1 MMGTIPKV
9 VEPSRAE
16 PSSMAG
22 QSASADEELKAW
34 DFVRMGLWWT
44 LLVVAFLVMAV
55 LDIAGLGH
63 YNAGFIPSALLR
75 VAAVF
80 SIAIWGGIG
89 LVAIPTLVVQ
99 RMERIWAHRRS
110 KRRAGSP
117 VLWDDWIDGP
127 GSR

>member
-9 VEPSRAE
+9 VEPSRPE
-16 PSSMAG
+16 PSSMARQTAG
-22 QSASADEELKAW
+22 AVEELKAW

-44 LLVVAFLVMAV
+44 LLVLAFLAMAV
-55 LDIAGLGH
+55 LVVAGHGH
-63 YNAGFIPSALLR
+63 YNANFIRRSLLR

-99 RMERIWAHRRS
+99 RMERTWARRRP

-117 VLWDDWIDGP
+117 GLWDDWIDGP

>member
-1 MMGTIPKV
+1 MMGSIPKV
-9 VEPSRAE
+9 VEPLRAE
-16 PSSMAG
+16 PSSNAG

-34 DFVRMGLWWT
+34 DFVRMGLLCT
-44 LLVVAFLVMAV
+44 LVVVALLVMA
-55 LDIAGLGH
+55 GLVMASQGD
-63 YNAGFIPSALLR
+63 YNAEFIPRALRL
-75 VAAVF
+75 AVGF
-80 SIAIWGGIG
+80 SIVIWGGIG

-117 VLWDDWIDGP
+117 GLWDDWIDGP